1 MSEEMSIDE
10 IVDEVEKHPTRYVV
24 LTGGEPMIAKGIRD
38 LASKLRGRQKHITI
52 ETAGTV
58 SPESIECDLA
68 SVSPKFA
75 NSTPKSGSIEDA
87 WIQRHEDRRWQ
98 PPVLDEWVK
107 SYHHQF
113 KLVVG
118 SEADA
123 NEALV
128 ALKFGLPALSKDR
141 IFLMPEGT
149 TVEALTQRQSWLI
162 DFCKD
167 HGYRYCNRLHIEL
180 FGNTRG
186 T

>member
-1 MSEEMSIDE
+1 
-10 IVDEVEKHPTRYVV
+10 
-24 LTGGEPMIAKGIRD
+24 
-38 LASKLRGRQKHITI
+38 
-52 ETAGTV
+52 
-58 SPESIECDLA
+58 
-68 SVSPKFA
+68 VSPKFA

-128 ALKFGLPALSKDR
+128 ALKFSLPALSKDR